1 MCKVMNKR
9 GYILVNLGSFK
20 DKPPPP
26 ISPLSN
32 VQILTFCSAKEK
44 MPRKMP
50 LTKCNKYLK

>member
-20 DKPPPP
+20 DKPPPPPPP

-50 LTKCNKYLK
+50 NAISI

>member
-20 DKPPPP
+20 DEPPAPP
-26 ISPLSN
+26 MSPLSN

-50 LTKCNKYLK
+50 NAISI